1 LETQKVVDLPDQ
13 QQIEALVAGD
23 ITAFEMIFRTYYQ
36 PLCNYAY
43 TFLQDKENAEEI
55 VQSTFLSV
63 WEKKETLSIRTAV
76 KPYLYAMVRN
86 ACLNAI
92 KHEKIKQKHATEE
105 LAIGVSSHDSV
116 SHTIAGS
123 ELELKI
129 AQAMA
134 KLPEQCRL
142 VFKLS
147 RFEELKY
154 SEIAE
159 QLNISIKTVENHM
172 GKALKIMREQLKDY
186 LPLLIVLLNG
196 FLN

>member
-1 LETQKVVDLPDQ
+1 ML
-13 QQIEALVAGD
+13 
-23 ITAFEMIFRTYYQ
+23 FRTYYQ

-43 TFLQDKENAEEI
+43 TFVQNRDEAEEI

-63 WEKKETLSIRTAV
+63 WEKRENLEIRTAV

-86 ACLNAI
+86 ACLNVL
-92 KHEKIKQKHATEE
+92 KHEKIKQQHAAVE
-105 LAIGVSSHDSV
+105 LAVAEKSV
-116 SHTIAGS
+116 ESVTRTVMAS
-123 ELELKI
+123 ELEAKI
-129 AQAMA
+129 YEAME
-134 KLPEQCRL
+134 KLPQQCRL
-142 VFKLS
+142 IFKLS

-159 QLNISIKTVENHM
+159 QLDLSVKTVENQM

-186 LPLLIVLLNG
+186 LPLLIILMNG